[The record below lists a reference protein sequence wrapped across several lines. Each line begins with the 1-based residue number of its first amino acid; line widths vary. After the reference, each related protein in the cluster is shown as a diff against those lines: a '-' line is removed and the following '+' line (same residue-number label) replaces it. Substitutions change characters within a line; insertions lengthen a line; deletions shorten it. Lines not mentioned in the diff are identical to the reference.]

1 MNQQLSTLS
10 ATAGISSDVALK
22 KQVEDLK
29 ALVYELEQENKK
41 VKAKNGETIWDV
53 SKREGNT
60 IPHLCHSGKIGYRP
74 DGNCRVCVVEVKG
87 EKTLAAS

>member
-1 MNQQLSTLS
+1 MADS
-10 ATAGISSDVALK
+10 ISF
-22 KQVEDLK
+22 
-29 ALVYELEQENKK
+29 YINGKK

-74 DGNCRVCVVEVKG
+74 DGNCRAVSYTHL
-87 EKTLAAS
+87 TLPTILLV